1 MLISLPL
8 ASLAGCA
15 MCCSP
20 FDYSY
25 PTYGGKWQRVDR
37 EHGRVGSVFT
47 PHAGV
52 KVEEGE
58 AAGGVID
65 GEIIEG
71 EIIEGEYLEG
81 EYPEGE
87 IIEGSIQ
94 VQESIEGE
102 RSVRLMRPA
111 Q

>member
-1 MLISLPL
+1 MKRFLTALLICSPL
-8 ASLAGCA
+8 ATLAGCA

-25 PTYGGKWQRVDR
+25 PTFGGKWQRTDR

-52 KVEEGE
+52 KVEEGVVGE
-58 AAGGVID
+58 
-65 GEIIEG
+65 GEIVEG
-71 EIIEGEYLEG
+71 EIITE
-81 EYPEGE
+81 E
-87 IIEGSIQ
+87 IIGDEIYMDDSIEGSG
-94 VQESIEGE
+94 SSY
-102 RSVRLMRPA
+102 RTYRPD